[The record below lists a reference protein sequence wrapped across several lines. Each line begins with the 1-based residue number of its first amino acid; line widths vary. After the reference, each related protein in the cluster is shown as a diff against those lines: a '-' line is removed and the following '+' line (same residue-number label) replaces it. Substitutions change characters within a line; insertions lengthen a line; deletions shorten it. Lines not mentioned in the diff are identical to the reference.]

1 MKIDTGFWRKDGTYI
16 ENIEDLELEDYNEI
30 LLDENKYLKERL
42 SKLEN
47 FITWLLTQQYYVLP
61 KNLRKRA
68 MEVLIESEDNQ

>member
-61 KNLRKRA
+61 KNLKQRIND
-68 MEVLIESEDNQ
+68 VLKESEVNQ